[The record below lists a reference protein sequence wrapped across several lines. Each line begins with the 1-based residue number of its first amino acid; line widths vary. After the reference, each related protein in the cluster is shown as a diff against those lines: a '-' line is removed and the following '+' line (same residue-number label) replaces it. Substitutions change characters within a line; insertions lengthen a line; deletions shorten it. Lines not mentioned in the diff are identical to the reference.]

1 MKKKKLLTVILS
13 FVLVFSFLRSSSSMV
28 LAEGNIFTENIS
40 EQEVSDSSSDDMIS
54 DRESDE
60 NFSEED
66 TLDTEEASDKSD
78 EENVEDGAVIEKIEP
93 SFFRAARRA
102 NGTPG
107 YIAWMTSKQSQQYRH
122 KLYVAVKGVTGTT
135 EVAYCY
141 NFEKKL
147 PGTSGEDVSKIANA
161 SASDF
166 NELVGAARL
175 RGEKLKTKIL
185 QICYEGYPKN
195 SKNLQREYNLTA
207 DEFCLITQAA
217 IWYYT
222 DSKDVISPNGYFYS
236 LDYYRK
242 IVTKSNVKNAFNR
255 LINTNVEL
263 PSNYALDLYYPT
275 NRGSGPQAVQ
285 ALLSTKFGQNTSKK
299 HEFYLD
305 KRKEDGQG
313 LSGAQL
319 QFLHSDGRLIQQW
332 TSDGNARLF
341 EAEAGSYIFREIQA
355 PTGYEKA
362 NDILFNIDSNGN
374 VTSNNGKVEGGK
386 KVVMV
391 DRQSKPHIT
400 IRKINPQGNILSGA
414 ELQILSNDGKTVIHN
429 WTTDGSEKSFS
440 IDVGEYIFREIK
452 APQGYDKVS
461 DVQFSVEKDSKITL
475 KTQLDYV
482 KIEGNKLIVTDNVEV
497 PKVTRSVEKK
507 WRDKG
512 FEHERPSS
520 VSIQLY
526 ADDKPYRD
534 PVTLNDANSWKH
546 DWNDLPKVSE
556 SGQEIKYTVQEVE
569 IPGKEIGIDYIPS
582 YENKGDTFTVT
593 NIKGLEMVISKE
605 VIGEG
610 GDKSKQF
617 TFEITLIF
625 GGYLPYPSKE
635 PLKYEGSVLPE
646 YENEVT
652 APANGIIKVDNT
664 TGKARITLS
673 HGQQIK
679 IKGILQTEGL
689 IYTVQELEENEDGYK
704 TTYNNAATPATGE
717 CTSNMEVRVKN
728 RKEGT
733 PPPTG
738 IVENG
743 KGAGVLI
750 SISIFGLLLV
760 TIGYISR
767 LRKGIKQ

>member
-1 MKKKKLLTVILS
+1 MKKKKLLTAMLS
-13 FVLVFSFLRSSSSMV
+13 FVLVFSFLLSSSSMV
-28 LAEGNIFTENIS
+28 FAEGNVFTENIS
-40 EQEVSDSSSDDMIS
+40 KQEVSDSSSGDMIS
-54 DRESDE
+54 DG
-60 NFSEED
+60 
-66 TLDTEEASDKSD
+66 
-78 EENVEDGAVIEKIEP
+78 ENVEDGGAIEKMEP
-93 SFFRAARRA
+93 TFFRAARRA

-107 YIAWMTSKQSQQYRH
+107 YIAWLTSNQSQQYRH
-122 KLYVAVKGVTGTT
+122 KLYVARKKVQGTT

-141 NFEKKL
+141 NLEKTL
-147 PGTSGEDVSKIANA
+147 PGSAGEDVSKIANA
-161 SASDF
+161 SGVDF
-166 NELVGAARL
+166 DSLVGLTPRL
-175 RGEKLKTKIL
+175 RGEALKTKIL

-195 SKNLQREYNLTA
+195 SKSLQNRYGLSN

-222 DSKDVISPNGYFYS
+222 DSKDVISPGGYFYTR
-236 LDYYRK
+236 DYYRP
-242 IVTKSNVKNAFNR
+242 IVTKSNVKNAFQE
-255 LINTNVEL
+255 LINTNVQL
-263 PSNYALDLYYPT
+263 PSNYELDLYYPT
-275 NRGSGPQAVQ
+275 NSASRVQ
-285 ALLSTKFGQNTSKK
+285 NLLSTKFKENTQKK
-299 HEFYLD
+299 YEFYLD
-305 KRKEDGQG
+305 KRNEANQG
-313 LSGAQL
+313 LPGAIL
-319 QFLHSDGRLIQQW
+319 QFWRKDGNLIQEW
-332 TSDGNARLF
+332 TSDGTARLF

-362 NDILFNIDSNGN
+362 NDIHFNIDSNGN
-374 VTSNNGKVEGGK
+374 VTSNNNGKVEGGK

-605 VIGEG
+605 VIGNG
-610 GDKSKQF
+610 GDKSKEF
-617 TFEITLIF
+617 TFEIELNFWDTLTH
-625 GGYLPYPSKE
+625 KE
-635 PLKYEGSVLPE
+635 PIKYEGSVLEKYKDEVEAPE
-646 YENEVT
+646 D
-652 APANGIIKVDNT
+652 GILNFDPITKKATIKL
-664 TGKARITLS
+664 K
-673 HGQQIK
+673 HGQQVTLK
-679 IKGILQTEGL
+679 NILYTPNL
-689 IYTVQELEENEDGYK
+689 MYTVKELEENQDGYK
-704 TTYNNAATPATGE
+704 TTYNDADVPATGE
-717 CTSNMEVRVKN
+717 CIDHIVVRVKN
-728 RKEGT
+728 TKEGT

-738 IVENG
+738 IVENH
-743 KGAGVLI
+743 KGTGVLI
-750 SISIFGLLLV
+750 GMSALGLLLV
-760 TIGYISR
+760 AIGYISR

>member
-1 MKKKKLLTVILS
+1 MKKKKLLTAMLS
-13 FVLVFSFLRSSSSMV
+13 FVLVFSFLLSSSSMV
-28 LAEGNIFTENIS
+28 FAEGNVFTENIS
-40 EQEVSDSSSDDMIS
+40 KQEVSDSSSGDMIS
-54 DRESDE
+54 DG
-60 NFSEED
+60 
-66 TLDTEEASDKSD
+66 
-78 EENVEDGAVIEKIEP
+78 ENVEDGGAIEKMEP
-93 SFFRAARRA
+93 TFFRAARRA

-107 YIAWMTSKQSQQYRH
+107 YIAWLTSNQSQQYRH
-122 KLYVAVKGVTGTT
+122 KLYVARKKVQGTT

-141 NFEKKL
+141 NLEKTL
-147 PGTSGEDVSKIANA
+147 PGSAGEDVSKIANA

-166 NELVGAARL
+166 NDLVGAARL
-175 RGEKLKTKIL
+175 RGEALKTKIL

-195 SKNLQREYNLTA
+195 SKSLQNRYGLSN

-222 DSKDVISPNGYFYS
+222 DSKDVISPGGYFYTR
-236 LDYYRK
+236 DYYRP
-242 IVTKSNVKNAFNR
+242 IVTKSNVKNAFQE
-255 LINTNVEL
+255 LINTNVQL
-263 PSNYALDLYYPT
+263 PSNYELDLYYPT
-275 NRGSGPQAVQ
+275 NSASRVQ
-285 ALLSTKFGQNTSKK
+285 NLLSTKFKENTQKK
-299 HEFYLD
+299 YEFYLD
-305 KRKEDGQG
+305 KRNEANQG
-313 LSGAQL
+313 LPGAIL
-319 QFLHSDGRLIQQW
+319 QFWRKDGNLIQEW
-332 TSDGNARLF
+332 TSDGTARLF

-362 NDILFNIDSNGN
+362 NDIHFNIDSNGN
-374 VTSNNGKVEGGK
+374 VTSNNNGKVEGGK

-605 VIGEG
+605 VIGNG
-610 GDKSKQF
+610 GDKSKEF
-617 TFEITLIF
+617 TFEIELNFWDTLTH
-625 GGYLPYPSKE
+625 KE
-635 PLKYEGSVLPE
+635 PIKYEGSVLEKYKDEVEAPE
-646 YENEVT
+646 D
-652 APANGIIKVDNT
+652 GILNFDPITKKATIKL
-664 TGKARITLS
+664 K
-673 HGQQIK
+673 HGQQVTLK
-679 IKGILQTEGL
+679 NILYTPNL
-689 IYTVQELEENEDGYK
+689 MYTVKELEENQDGYK
-704 TTYNNAATPATGE
+704 TTYNDVATPATGE
-717 CTSNMEVRVKN
+717 CTNHIKVNVKN
-728 RKEGT
+728 SKEGT
-733 PPPTG
+733 QPPTG
-738 IVENG
+738 IVENH
-743 KGAGVLI
+743 KGTGVLI
-750 SISIFGLLLV
+750 GMSALGLLLV
-760 TIGYISR
+760 AIGYISR

>member
-1 MKKKKLLTVILS
+1 MKKKKLLTAMLS
-13 FVLVFSFLRSSSSMV
+13 FVLVFSFLLSSSSMV
-28 LAEGNIFTENIS
+28 FAEGNVFTENIS
-40 EQEVSDSSSDDMIS
+40 KQEVSDSSSGDMIS
-54 DRESDE
+54 DG
-60 NFSEED
+60 
-66 TLDTEEASDKSD
+66 
-78 EENVEDGAVIEKIEP
+78 ENVEDGGAIDKMEP
-93 SFFRAARRA
+93 TFFRAARRA

-107 YIAWMTSKQSQQYRH
+107 YIAWLTSNQSQQYRH
-122 KLYVAVKGVTGTT
+122 KLYVARKKVQGTT

-141 NFEKKL
+141 NLEKTL
-147 PGTSGEDVSKIANA
+147 PGSAGEDVSKIANA
-161 SASDF
+161 SGVDF
-166 NELVGAARL
+166 DSLVGLTPRL
-175 RGEKLKTKIL
+175 RGEALKTKIL

-195 SKNLQREYNLTA
+195 SKSLQNRYGLSN

-222 DSKDVISPNGYFYS
+222 DSKDVISPGGYFYTR
-236 LDYYRK
+236 DYYRP
-242 IVTKSNVKNAFNR
+242 IVTKSNVKNAFQE
-255 LINTNVEL
+255 LINTNVQL
-263 PSNYALDLYYPT
+263 PSNYELDLYYPT
-275 NRGSGPQAVQ
+275 NSASRVQ
-285 ALLSTKFGQNTSKK
+285 NLLSTKFKENTQKK
-299 HEFYLD
+299 YEFYLD
-305 KRKEDGQG
+305 KRNEANQG
-313 LSGAQL
+313 LPGAIL
-319 QFLHSDGRLIQQW
+319 QFWRKDGNLIQEW
-332 TSDGNARLF
+332 TSDGTARLF

-362 NDILFNIDSNGN
+362 NDIHFNIDSNGN
-374 VTSNNGKVEGGK
+374 VTSNNNGKVEGGK

-605 VIGEG
+605 VIGNG
-610 GDKSKQF
+610 GDKSKEF
-617 TFEITLIF
+617 TFEIELNFWDTLTH
-625 GGYLPYPSKE
+625 KE
-635 PLKYEGSVLPE
+635 PIKYEGSVLEKYKDEVEAPE
-646 YENEVT
+646 D
-652 APANGIIKVDNT
+652 GILNFNPITKKATIKL
-664 TGKARITLS
+664 K
-673 HGQQIK
+673 HGQQVTLK
-679 IKGILQTEGL
+679 NILYTPNL
-689 IYTVQELEENEDGYK
+689 MYTVKELEENQDGYK
-704 TTYNNAATPATGE
+704 TTYNDADVPATGE
-717 CTSNMEVRVKN
+717 CIDHIVVRVKN
-728 RKEGT
+728 TKEGT

-738 IVENG
+738 IVENH
-743 KGAGVLI
+743 KGTGVLI
-750 SISIFGLLLV
+750 GMSALGLLLV
-760 TIGYISR
+760 AIGYISR